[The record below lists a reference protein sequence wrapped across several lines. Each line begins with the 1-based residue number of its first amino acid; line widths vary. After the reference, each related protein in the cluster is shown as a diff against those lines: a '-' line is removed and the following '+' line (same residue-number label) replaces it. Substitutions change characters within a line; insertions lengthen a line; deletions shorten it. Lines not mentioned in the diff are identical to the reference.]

1 MGPPAVYLIYVFTSD
16 VDFAASLAENVVKF
30 FLLFRILVNAFRNT
44 CALTLGTCRY
54 LNYITDVSTGTY
66 LFIF

>member
-30 FLLFRILVNAFRNT
+30 FLLFRMLVNAFRNI
-44 CALTLGTCRY
+44 CALTLGTR
-54 LNYITDVSTGTY
+54 T
-66 LFIF
+66 